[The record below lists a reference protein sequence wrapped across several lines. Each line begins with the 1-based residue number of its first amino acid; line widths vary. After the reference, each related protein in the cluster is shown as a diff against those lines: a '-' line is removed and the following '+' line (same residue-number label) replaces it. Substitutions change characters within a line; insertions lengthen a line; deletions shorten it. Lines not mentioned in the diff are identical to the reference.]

1 MLEENSLSGNPLPAG
16 DLETTGM
23 LETIGMMETTGTTG
37 DDWRRRDGEGDRDV
51 GDNRYDRHAGNDRD
65 KTSAA

>member
-1 MLEENSLSGNPLPAG
+1 
-16 DLETTGM
+16 M
-23 LETIGMMETTGTTG
+23 LETIGMLG

-51 GDNRYDRHAGNDRD
+51 GDNRDDRHAGNDRD